1 MPTLTNLCVYCGSRA
16 GRHPAYAEG
25 ARQLGYTL
33 ADRDIGL
40 VYGGAHVGLMGIVA
54 DAVLERGG
62 RAVGVIP
69 GFMQDRE
76 LAHTGLTALHVT
88 RTMHERKALMAE
100 LSDGFIALPGG
111 VGTLEELFEIWTWAQ
126 IGVHSKPCG
135 LLNVAGYYHQL
146 SAFLDH
152 AFAEGFVREPH
163 HDLLLMDEDPAR
175 LVTRLAEFEAPPQP
189 PRPGTGP
196 FQP

>member
-1 MPTLTNLCVYCGSRA
+1 
-16 GRHPAYAEG
+16 
-25 ARQLGYTL
+25 
-33 ADRDIGL
+33 
-40 VYGGAHVGLMGIVA
+40 
-54 DAVLERGG
+54 
-62 RAVGVIP
+62 
-69 GFMQDRE
+69 
-76 LAHTGLTALHVT
+76 
-88 RTMHERKALMAE
+88 MAE

-135 LLNVAGYYHQL
+135 LLNVAGYYNQL

-163 HDLLLMDEDPAR
+163 HEMLLMDEDPDR

-196 FQP
+196 FRP

>member
-33 ADRDIGL
+33 AERDIGL

-76 LAHTGLTALHVT
+76 LAHTGLTELHVT

-135 LLNVAGYYHQL
+135 LLNVADYYHQL

-163 HDLLLMDEDPAR
+163 HDLLLMDEDPDR
-175 LVTRLAEFEAPPQP
+175 LVTRLAAFEAPPQP

-196 FQP
+196 FRP

>member
-1 MPTLTNLCVYCGSRA
+1 MSALKNVCVYCGSRA

-25 ARQLGYTL
+25 ARQLGYVL

-76 LAHTGLTALHVT
+76 LAHTGLTELHVT

-126 IGVHSKPCG
+126 IGVHRKPCG
-135 LLNVAGYYHQL
+135 LLNVAGYYNQL

-163 HDLLLMDEDPAR
+163 HEMLLMDEDPDR

-196 FQP
+196 FRP